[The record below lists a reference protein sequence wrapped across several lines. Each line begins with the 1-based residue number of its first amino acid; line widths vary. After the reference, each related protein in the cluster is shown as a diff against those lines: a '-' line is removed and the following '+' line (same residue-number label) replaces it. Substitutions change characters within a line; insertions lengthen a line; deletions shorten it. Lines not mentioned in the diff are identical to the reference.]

1 MNKNTLIGSIL
12 MALIVFGWMYMNK
25 PNEEAMAKAKA
36 KKAAALVQDSAQAAK
51 PAGNLVLP
59 SNVAPEEN
67 AAPVLSAV
75 APAEPAAVD
84 SAVADSAVA
93 DSAAAVAPKVPE
105 RRTVTVE
112 TDRFVMTLDGKGGKI
127 KSLIVKALKDTAGN
141 YPELFLDTAKGALDL
156 SIDGTKASAEPVR
169 A

>member
-59 SNVAPEEN
+59 SNVAPEEK
-67 AAPVLSAV
+67 AAPVLSADSRGRV
-75 APAEPAAVD
+75 SSKERLAPVLPGAVGGGGISF
-84 SAVADSAVA
+84 SAL
-93 DSAAAVAPKVPE
+93 
-105 RRTVTVE
+105 RR
-112 TDRFVMTLDGKGGKI
+112 
-127 KSLIVKALKDTAGN
+127 
-141 YPELFLDTAKGALDL
+141 
-156 SIDGTKASAEPVR
+156 
-169 A
+169 

>member
-36 KKAAALVQDSAQAAK
+36 KKAAALVQDSVAAAK

-59 SNVAPEEN
+59 SNAAPEAK

-75 APAEPAAVD
+75 AAAEPAAVD
-84 SAVADSAVA
+84 SAVADSAAFSGSGGTAVG
-93 DSAAAVAPKVPE
+93 SAGFAGSPTGLTVQAYAPWIE
-105 RRTVTVE
+105 R
-112 TDRFVMTLDGKGGKI
+112 
-127 KSLIVKALKDTAGN
+127 
-141 YPELFLDTAKGALDL
+141 FLSNL
-156 SIDGTKASAEPVR
+156 
-169 A
+169 

>member
-12 MALIVFGWMYMNK
+12 MALIVFGWMYMNT

-59 SNVAPEEN
+59 SNAAPEAK

-75 APAEPAAVD
+75 AVAEPAAVD
-84 SAVADSAVA
+84 SAVADSAA
-93 DSAAAVAPKVPE
+93 DTAAVAPKAPE
-105 RRTVTVE
+105 RRSVTVE

-141 YPELFLDTAKGALDL
+141 YPELFLDTAEGALDL
-156 SIDGTKASAEPVR
+156 TIEVR
-169 A
+169 T